1 MSWTDE
7 RIDRLKEMWT
17 RGMTAS
23 QIADELGGVSRN
35 AVIGKA
41 HRLGLQARPSPVKP
55 NEAAP
60 AEPAVSAAPP
70 AFTEG
75 TPEDM
80 PSSDFTATTALDVEG
95 NPPFDLE
102 DEEDEPVDESAPV
115 QRPGAAPADPIPA
128 APAQPKVVSIG
139 PGGFVRQGPGE
150 QQAPIPPAPPRRL
163 VPAKPS
169 PEIADKTSLLDLSEK
184 ICKWPMGHP
193 GEPDFHFC
201 GAAANPGFPY
211 CVEHCGVA
219 YQAQL
224 PRRDRRPPPPLPF
237 GGPRIR

>member
-7 RIDRLKEMWT
+7 RIERLKDLWT
-17 RGMTAS
+17 QGMTAS

-41 HRLGLQARPSPVKP
+41 HRLGLQSRPSPVKP
-55 NEAAP
+55 NEPEPAPAPKAKEPAPAPRAAPERAAP
-60 AEPAVSAAPP
+60 APAPAPEPEEDEEEDESAAP
-70 AFTEG
+70 ASG
-75 TPEDM
+75 
-80 PSSDFTATTALDVEG
+80 
-95 NPPFDLE
+95 
-102 DEEDEPVDESAPV
+102 APV
-115 QRPGAAPADPIPA
+115 RQSPQPIIR
-128 APAQPKVVSIG
+128 SIG
-139 PGGFVRQGPGE
+139 PGGFIRQGPGE

-169 PEIADKTSLLDLSEK
+169 PEVADKTSLLDLNEK
-184 ICKWPMGHP
+184 ICKWPLGHP

-201 GAAANPGFPY
+201 GKQANPGFPY

-224 PRRDRRPPPPLPF
+224 PRRDRKPPPPLPF
-237 GGPRIR
+237 GGPRVR